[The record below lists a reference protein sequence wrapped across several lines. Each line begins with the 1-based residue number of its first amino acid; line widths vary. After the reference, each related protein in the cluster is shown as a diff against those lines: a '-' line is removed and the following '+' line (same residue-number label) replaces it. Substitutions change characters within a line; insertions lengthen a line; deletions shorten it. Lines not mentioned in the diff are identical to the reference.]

1 MSPSLVELSPRTLRS
16 VGLVSLTVAVFVA
29 AAVYLLLSVFDGYWL
44 TGTYGWAVLPALAC
58 TFILIPVSLRTF
70 WTHVIRGSP
79 VIGYREGR
87 FHYMRE
93 GQMSVASDA
102 IRDVDIKTHG
112 LLTYVRFV
120 GDDGQEVAK
129 YPLLLSSI
137 DGRTVVDRA
146 KRIIGNV
153 PGR

>member
-1 MSPSLVELSPRTLRS
+1 
-16 VGLVSLTVAVFVA
+16 
-29 AAVYLLLSVFDGYWL
+29 
-44 TGTYGWAVLPALAC
+44 
-58 TFILIPVSLRTF
+58 
-70 WTHVIRGSP
+70 
-79 VIGYREGR
+79 
-87 FHYMRE
+87 MRE